1 MQFSLSFYIHFVL
14 SLAGFFAIGI
24 YLCRGS
30 WRNSLHK
37 PVALGFGL
45 IAAGHIYG
53 MHDTSRT
60 FGYAVLAVIFGG
72 LYIRNLRQNSLIPSE
87 VRGGHNAFSLLVGA
101 ALFGLAVQ
109 LHYAVTGVSV
119 FELVK

>member
-14 SLAGFFAIGI
+14 SLAGFLAIGI

-37 PVALGFGL
+37 PLALGFGL

-53 MHDTSRT
+53 MHDTTRT
-60 FGYAVLAVIFGG
+60 ISYAVLAVLFGG
-72 LYIRNLRQNSLIPSE
+72 YYIRTFRQNMSSSGE
-87 VRGGHNAFSLLVGA
+87 VRGGHNAFSLMVGA

>member
-1 MQFSLSFYIHFVL
+1 MQFSLSFGIHFVL
-14 SLAGFFAIGI
+14 SLAGFLAIGI
-24 YLCRGS
+24 YICRGS
-30 WRNSLHK
+30 WRNSLHR
-37 PVALGFGL
+37 PLALGFCL

-53 MHDTSRT
+53 MHDTVRT
-60 FGYAVLAVIFGG
+60 LSYAALAVLFGG
-72 LYIRNLRQNSLIPSE
+72 LYIWGLRQDNSPTSE
-87 VRGGHNAFSLLVGA
+87 VRDGHNAFSLMVGA